1 MIYESRFSAV
11 SAKVSLLERA
21 NVSDARP
28 LARLT
33 SNNRIIQRHN
43 GKVVFIIIVS

>member
-1 MIYESRFSAV
+1 MIYECRLSAV

-21 NVSDARP
+21 NVSDARR

-43 GKVVFIIIVS
+43 GNVAFIIIVS